1 MIVRE
6 RLCVELGAIR
16 LRWDDWCARR
26 GLTAGEGV
34 RQLIAIAIRDDMNGE
49 SCTIISGLP
58 RPIVGEPRSRIEVR
72 LTAAELSAVEQ
83 RAAALGL
90 SGNRWIV
97 SLVRAQLTREPQ
109 LGEHELHALSVS
121 SQQLAGISRL
131 LGQFARGGGTELARR
146 DPMPDWAEMRKHIDD
161 HLRTAAAVIRANL
174 DRWSR

>member
-1 MIVRE
+1 MIARE
-6 RLCVELGAIR
+6 RLCVELGTVR

-34 RQLIAIAIRDDMNGE
+34 RQLIAIAIRDDTDGE
-49 SCTIISGLP
+49 SCAIVQGLP
-58 RPIVGEPRSRIEVR
+58 RPVVGEPRTRIEIR
-72 LTAAELSAVEQ
+72 LTGAELSAVEQ

-90 SGNRWIV
+90 NGNRWIV

-121 SQQLAGISRL
+121 NQQLAGISRW
-131 LGQFARGGGTELARR
+131 LGQLARAGGTELACRE
-146 DPMPDWAEMRKHIDD
+146 PMPDWAEMRKQIDD
-161 HLRTAAAVIRANL
+161 HLRATAVVIRANL